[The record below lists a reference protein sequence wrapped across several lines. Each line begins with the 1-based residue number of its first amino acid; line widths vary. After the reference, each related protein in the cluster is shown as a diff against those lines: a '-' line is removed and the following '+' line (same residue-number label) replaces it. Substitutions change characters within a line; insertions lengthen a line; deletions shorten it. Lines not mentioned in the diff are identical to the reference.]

1 MPSRFRNRIKNIY
14 KIETRRTQISIISE
28 NKNMEKEKKQWGRW
42 LYWFIL
48 GLALIIVYKALDNF
62 GNVVEGINEFLSVL
76 SPFLVGIFIAY
87 LLYMPSRKFEELY
100 RKAKIKFISKKA
112 RVLGVI
118 TVYIIAVAI
127 IVILCSV
134 ILPIVFE
141 SITDFLSNI
150 PGYIS
155 NVINQYNNLPEDSFL
170 KSQIVQDEIHNL
182 QNMDIKQYLN
192 IEQIIGYVMNA
203 ISAVFS
209 IVDIFIAIIVS
220 IYILVER
227 KQIITFLKKLAGAL
241 FKERTYKNLDKYFN
255 NSNEIFFKFIA
266 SQFLDAIVVG
276 ILVSIALTIMGVK
289 YAPLLGFFIGLFNMI
304 PYVGAIIATVIS
316 ALITLITGGLS
327 QTIWM
332 LIVTIIL
339 QQIDANIINPKIVGQ
354 SLKISPL
361 LVLFAVTV
369 GGAYFG
375 ILGMFLAVPVIAV
388 IRILVEDYIVYKN
401 YLKKR
406 KEKENV
412 EISKIGE

>member
-1 MPSRFRNRIKNIY
+1 MNEIKNHW
-14 KIETRRTQISIISE
+14 
-28 NKNMEKEKKQWGRW
+28 KKW
-42 LYWFIL
+42 LYWFLL
-48 GLALIIVYKALDNF
+48 GVAIIIVYKTLDNF
-62 GNVVEGINEFLSVL
+62 GDITNSIGTFFSII

-87 LLYMPSRKFEELY
+87 LLYVPCKKVENAL
-100 RKAKIKFISKKA
+100 KKVKLKIISKSA
-112 RVLGVI
+112 RGLSI
-118 TVYIIAVAI
+118 LFVYLIALLL
-127 IVILCSV
+127 IVILINV
-134 ILPIVFE
+134 ILPVVFE
-141 SITDFLSNI
+141 SVSDFINNI
-150 PGYIS
+150 QGYYDTA
-155 NVINQYNNLPEDSFL
+155 INNFNNLPEDSVF
-170 KSQIVQDEIHNL
+170 KSQFVKEMIDEVKNIN
-182 QNMDIKQYLN
+182 IKQYITPDKIFEYL
-192 IEQIIGYVMNA
+192 INA
-203 ISAVFS
+203 LSAVTG
-209 IVDIFIAIIVS
+209 IFEIFVALVVS
-220 IYILVER
+220 IYILADR
-227 KQIITFLKKLAGAL
+227 AKLLNFLKRFASAI
-241 FKERTYKNLDKYFN
+241 FKQETYKNIDKYFN

-276 ILVSIALTIMGVK
+276 VLVTIAMSLMEIK

>member
-1 MPSRFRNRIKNIY
+1 MNEIKN
-14 KIETRRTQISIISE
+14 
-28 NKNMEKEKKQWGRW
+28 NWKKW
-42 LYWFIL
+42 LYWFFL
-48 GLALIIVYKALDNF
+48 GLALICIYKILDNYQNVMDVLHTFF
-62 GNVVEGINEFLSVL
+62 GVI
-76 SPFLVGIFIAY
+76 SPFLIGIFIAY

-100 RKAKIKFISKKA
+100 RKTKIKFISKRA
-112 RVLGVI
+112 RGLGVI
-118 TVYIIAVAI
+118 TVYIIIVAAMA
-127 IVILCSV
+127 ILISV

-141 SITDFLSNI
+141 SIADFFSNI
-150 PGYIS
+150 PKYFEQ
-155 NVINQYNNLPEDSFL
+155 VINAYNQLPQDSIL

-182 QNMDIKQYLN
+182 QNIDIKQYLN
-192 IEQIIGYVMNA
+192 VEEIFGYIVNA
-203 ISAVFS
+203 IGAIFS

-220 IYILVER
+220 IYILIDRR
-227 KQIITFLKKLAGAL
+227 KILTFFKRLAGAI

-276 ILVSIALTIMGVK
+276 ILVSIAMTIMGVK

-316 ALITLITGGLS
+316 AIITLITGGLS

-332 LIVTIIL
+332 LIVVIIL
-339 QQIDANIINPKIVGQ
+339 QQIDANIINPRIVGK

-361 LVLFAVTV
+361 LVLFAVTF

-388 IRILVEDYIVYKN
+388 IKILLDDFIKYKET
-401 YLKKR
+401 KK
-406 KEKENV
+406 KT
-412 EISKIGE
+412 IGDR